1 MTKKE
6 ELHIEKSIG
15 NFMIATCNKLETLW
29 RQDEGQQLLKLA
41 YGNKKFKDQQIEPIN
56 IILESVIKFYQ
67 QKMVDWLETNG
78 GVNIKE
84 IPKKF
89 TYITGRDSVE
99 QRIFNYFIDLDE
111 KGKAI
116 KKDPLY
122 NNIKIYNHTLTLEE
136 FDQVSKEKH

>member
-6 ELHIEKSIG
+6 ELNIERSIG
-15 NFMIATCNKLETLW
+15 NFMIALCNKLETLW
-29 RQDEGQQLLKLA
+29 IEDEGQQLLKLA

-56 IILESVIKFYQ
+56 IVVESVIKFYQ
-67 QKMVDWLETNG
+67 QKMVDWLETKG

-99 QRIFNYFIDLDE
+99 QRIFNYFIDFDE
-111 KGKAI
+111 KGEAI

-122 NNIKIYNHTLTLEE
+122 NSIKIRPWSEEE